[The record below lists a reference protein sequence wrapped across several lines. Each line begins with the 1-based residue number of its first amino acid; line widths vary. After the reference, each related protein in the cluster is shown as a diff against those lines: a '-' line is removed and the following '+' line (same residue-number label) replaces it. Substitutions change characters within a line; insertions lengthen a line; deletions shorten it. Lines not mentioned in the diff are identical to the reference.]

1 MTSPVPPPDPRPDPP
16 PNPSVRPLPSAAVFL
31 GLGTAVAGC
40 LAIGLFAGIW
50 LDGRAH
56 TTPLFL
62 VLGLLLGAAAAVGT
76 VVTQVRRF
84 M

>member
-1 MTSPVPPPDPRPDPP
+1 MLHVKPVEPVKPVKP
-16 PNPSVRPLPSAAVFL
+16 VKPLPSAAVFL

-40 LAIGLFAGIW
+40 VAVGVFAGIF

-56 TTPLFL
+56 TSPLFL
-62 VLGLLLGAAAAVGT
+62 VVGLVLGVAAAVAT

-84 M
+84 L